1 MNKLDIRNLR
11 LADFGHNLNKT
22 RQSLS
27 DVILQEGD
35 GLTVTVACK
44 RSVKNRQAAR
54 RALPPPSK

>member
-35 GLTVTVACK
+35 GPTVIPTLAKKITSELAEVTPD
-44 RSVKNRQAAR
+44 VHH
-54 RALPPPSK
+54 PS